1 MANKK
6 TLSAVD
12 LLPEN
17 VLMGGRSYAHKWQS
31 LGLNM
36 RSYQYWMYRLRSVA
50 MSAFEWTGLDELGID
65 SRFVEY
71 CMLNWGMGG
80 FFELRE
86 GTGSYAFAQ
95 ATPMSRLN
103 LYWNPNKVKLMPANG
118 TIGWTRHAWYW
129 AERLGKPGTIVH
141 KPNAIIL
148 WDNIDRT
155 PILPMLEGFARR
167 LENID
172 RKIDININAQATPYI
187 MDVDE
192 RQRQDAINLY
202 QQITGNEPMILA
214 NRNRSELLQPQILN
228 LEAPFV
234 ADKMDDELTKIW
246 YRALTMLGVDN
257 TNTEKRER
265 MIDAEATANNEDI
278 MLMRRSRLATRRR
291 FCQQVRERF
300 GVEIGVKYGVPHE
313 REGSSDVDM
322 GGYDDPAVADTTEYE
337 ENKQE
342 GTGDDAAN
350 TAI

>member
-1 MANKK
+1 MSNKK
-6 TLSAVD
+6 SLSAVD

-17 VLMGGRSYAHKWQS
+17 ILMGGRSYAHKWQT

-65 SRFVEY
+65 SRFIEY

-86 GTGSYAFAQ
+86 GTASYAFAQ

-103 LYWNPNKVKLMPANG
+103 LYWNPNKIKLMPANG
-118 TIGWTRHAWYW
+118 SIGWTRHAWYW
-129 AERLGKPGTIVH
+129 AERLGTPGAIVH
-141 KPNAIIL
+141 KPNAIVL

-155 PILPMLEGFARR
+155 PIYPLLESFARR

-187 MDVDE
+187 MDIDE

-202 QQITGNEPMILA
+202 QQITGNEPMIIA
-214 NRNRSELLQPQILN
+214 NKNRAELLQPSILN

-291 FCQQVRERF
+291 FCEQVNERF
-300 GVEIGVKYGVPHE
+300 GLGLSVKYGVPHE

-322 GGYDDPAVADTTEYE
+322 GGYDGNDTNGEPDNLDDGGDDADTTE
-337 ENKQE
+337 
-342 GTGDDAAN
+342 
-350 TAI
+350 

>member
-65 SRFVEY
+65 SRYVEF
-71 CMLNWGMGG
+71 CLLNWGMGG

-129 AERLGKPGTIVH
+129 AERLGKPGAIVH
-141 KPNAIIL
+141 KPNAVVL

-167 LENID
+167 LDNID

-202 QQITGNEPMILA
+202 SQITGNEPMILA

-265 MIDAEATANNEDI
+265 MIDAEATSNNEDI

-300 GVEIGVKYGVPHE
+300 GVDIGVKYGVPHE
-313 REGSSDVDM
+313 REGSADVDM
-322 GGYDDPAVADTTEYE
+322 GGYDDPAVADTTTYKEDEKE
-337 ENKQE
+337 EAGN
-342 GTGDDAAN
+342 AADP
-350 TAI
+350 TI

>member
-6 TLSAVD
+6 SLSAVD

-65 SRFVEY
+65 SRFVEF

-129 AERLGKPGTIVH
+129 AERLGKPGAIVH
-141 KPNAIIL
+141 KPNAIVL

-155 PILPMLEGFARR
+155 PILPMLEAFARR

-246 YRALTMLGVDN
+246 YRALTLLGVDN

-291 FCQQVRERF
+291 FCEQVNERF
-300 GVEIGVKYGVPHE
+300 GLDISVKYGVPHE
-313 REGSSDVDM
+313 REGSADVDM
-322 GGYDDPAVADTTEYE
+322 GGYDGNDT
-337 ENKQE
+337 NGQSDNLDD
-342 GTGDDAAN
+342 GGDDAA
-350 TAI
+350 TTE

>member
-1 MANKK
+1 MSNKK
-6 TLSAVD
+6 SLSAVD

-17 VLMGGRSYAHKWQS
+17 ILMGGRSYAHKWQTF
-31 LGLNM
+31 GLNM
-36 RSYQYWMYRLRSVA
+36 RSYQYWMYRLRCVA

-103 LYWNPNKVKLMPANG
+103 LYWNPNKIKLMPANG
-118 TIGWTRHAWYW
+118 SIGWTRHAWYW
-129 AERLGKPGTIVH
+129 AERLGTPGAIVH
-141 KPNAIIL
+141 KPNAIVL

-155 PILPMLEGFARR
+155 PIYPILESFARR

-187 MDVDE
+187 MDIDE

-202 QQITGNEPMILA
+202 QQITGNEPMIIA
-214 NRNRSELLQPQILN
+214 NKNRAELLQPSILN

-291 FCQQVRERF
+291 FCEQVNERF
-300 GVEIGVKYGVPHE
+300 SGLDISVKYGVPHE
-313 REGSSDVDM
+313 REGSADVDM
-322 GGYDDPAVADTTEYE
+322 GGYDGNDTNGEPDNLDDGGDDADTTE
-337 ENKQE
+337 
-342 GTGDDAAN
+342 
-350 TAI
+350 

>member
-1 MANKK
+1 MSNKK
-6 TLSAVD
+6 RLTAVD

-17 VLMGGRSYAHKWQS
+17 ILMGGRSFAHRWQA

-36 RSYQYWMYRLRSVA
+36 RSYQYWMYRLRTVA

-80 FFELRE
+80 FFELRR
-86 GTGSYAFAQ
+86 GSGSYAFAQ

-103 LYWNPNKVKLMPANG
+103 LYWNPNKIKLIPANG
-118 TIGWTRHAWYW
+118 SIGWTRHAWYW
-129 AERLGKPGTIVH
+129 AERIGTKDAIVH
-141 KPNAIIL
+141 KPDAIVL
-148 WDNIDRT
+148 WDNLDRT
-155 PILPMLEGFARR
+155 PILPLLESFARR

-202 QQITGNEPMILA
+202 QQITGNEPMIIA
-214 NRNRSELLQPQILN
+214 NRNRSELLQPNVLN
-228 LEAPFV
+228 LDAPFV
-234 ADKMDDELTKIW
+234 ADKMDDELVKIW

-278 MLMRRSRLATRRR
+278 MLMRRSRLATRRK
-291 FCQQVRERF
+291 FCAQANERF
-300 GVEIGVKYGVPHE
+300 GLNLSVKYGVPHE
-313 REGSSDVDM
+313 REGSSVDM
-322 GGYDDPAVADTTEYE
+322 GGYDGEGADDESDNIDNGGGNADPTE
-337 ENKQE
+337 
-342 GTGDDAAN
+342 
-350 TAI
+350 

>member
-1 MANKK
+1 MARKK

-103 LYWNPNKVKLMPANG
+103 LYWNPNKIKLMPANG
-118 TIGWTRHAWYW
+118 SIGWTRHAWYW
-129 AERLGKPGTIVH
+129 AERLGKPGAIVH
-141 KPNAIIL
+141 KPNAIVL

-202 QQITGNEPMILA
+202 SQITGNEPMILA

-291 FCQQVRERF
+291 FCEQVNERF
-300 GVEIGVKYGVPHE
+300 GLHISVKYGVPHE
-313 REGSSDVDM
+313 REGSADVDM
-322 GGYDDPAVADTTEYE
+322 GGYDGDENHDAIDDGGDDADTTE
-337 ENKQE
+337 
-342 GTGDDAAN
+342 
-350 TAI
+350 

>member
-1 MANKK
+1 MARKK

-65 SRFVEY
+65 SRYVEF

-118 TIGWTRHAWYW
+118 SIGWTRHAWYW
-129 AERLGKPGTIVH
+129 AERLGKPGAIVH
-141 KPNAIIL
+141 KPNAIVL

-202 QQITGNEPMILA
+202 SQITGNEPMILA

-291 FCQQVRERF
+291 FCQQVRDRF
-300 GVEIGVKYGVPHE
+300 GVDIGVKYGVPHE
-313 REGSSDVDM
+313 REGSADVDM
-322 GGYDDPAVADTTEYE
+322 GGYDGNDTNGESDNLDDGGDDADTTE
-337 ENKQE
+337 
-342 GTGDDAAN
+342 
-350 TAI
+350 

>member
-1 MANKK
+1 MSNKK
-6 TLSAVD
+6 SLSAVD
-12 LLPEN
+12 LLSEN
-17 VLMGGRSYAHKWQS
+17 ILMGGRSYAHKWQT

-36 RSYQYWMYRLRSVA
+36 RSYQYWMYRLRCVA
-50 MSAFEWTGLDELGID
+50 MSAFEWTGLDGLGID

-103 LYWNPNKVKLMPANG
+103 LYWNPNKIKLMPANG
-118 TIGWTRHAWYW
+118 SIGWTRHAWYW
-129 AERLGKPGTIVH
+129 AERLGTPGAIVH
-141 KPNAIIL
+141 KPNAIVL

-155 PILPMLEGFARR
+155 PIYPLLESFARR

-187 MDVDE
+187 MDIDE

-202 QQITGNEPMILA
+202 QQITGNEPMIIA
-214 NRNRSELLQPQILN
+214 NKNRAELLQPSILN

-291 FCQQVRERF
+291 FCDQVNERF
-300 GVEIGVKYGVPHE
+300 GLDISVKYGVPHE
-313 REGSSDVDM
+313 REGSADVDM
-322 GGYDDPAVADTTEYE
+322 GGYDGNDTNGESDNLDDGGDDGDTTE
-337 ENKQE
+337 
-342 GTGDDAAN
+342 
-350 TAI
+350 